1 MDERAPTVGRHIP
14 RRCWIFDTSLSDSTR
29 KAIARSAQAMLW
41 SLTLVASA
49 LAAPAGRAYASPG
62 DPPDPPLP
70 VVNVQPSSWQ
80 PKFPFPYDASRKD
93 VTAADITAEREMCE
107 WFNPQYREL
116 VRQIDRLGF
125 NLFEASNDWTVGQI
139 QAQAD
144 AVAANIDQTEAF
156 LAPRTQSLTQT
167 QDSAGDSHF
176 ALFEGEAFYRL
187 WQHLSNV
194 GVGIRARNTAW
205 VNGPSVERV
214 KHWGSQIQ
222 RSHVCD

>member
-1 MDERAPTVGRHIP
+1 MS
-14 RRCWIFDTSLSDSTR
+14 DTSYSDAMRTALTR
-29 KAIARSAQAMLW
+29 LTYAVLC
-41 SLTLVASA
+41 SLALVASS
-49 LAAPAGRAYASPG
+49 LPAQPASAHAGPA

-70 VVNVQPSSWQ
+70 MVTVAASSWQ

-93 VTAADITAEREMCE
+93 VTDADVTAEREMCQ
-107 WFNPQYREL
+107 WFNPEYREL
-116 VRQIDRLGF
+116 VRQIDRFGF
-125 NLFEASNDWTVGQI
+125 NLLEASNDWTVGQI

-156 LAPRTQSLTQT
+156 LAPRTQALTQT
-167 QDSAGDSHF
+167 QDFAGDSHF
-176 ALFEGEAFYRL
+176 AIFEGEAFYRL

-194 GVGIRARNTAW
+194 GVGIKARNTAW

-214 KHWGSQIQ
+214 KHWGSQIH

>member
-1 MDERAPTVGRHIP
+1 M
-14 RRCWIFDTSLSDSTR
+14 
-29 KAIARSAQAMLW
+29 RSAHAVLW
-41 SLTLVASA
+41 SLTLVVSA
-49 LAAPAGRAYASPG
+49 LAALAGSAYASPG
-62 DPPDPPLP
+62 DLPDPPLP
-70 VVNVQPSSWQ
+70 AVNIGSSSWQ

-93 VTAADITAEREMCE
+93 VTNADITAEREMCQ

-116 VRQIDRLGF
+116 VRQIDRFGF
-125 NLFEASNDWTVGQI
+125 NLLEASNDWTVGQI

-156 LAPRTQSLTQT
+156 LAPRAQALTQAL
-167 QDSAGDSHF
+167 DFAGDTHF
-176 ALFEGEAFYRL
+176 AIFEGEAFYRL
-187 WQHLSNV
+187 WTHLSNV
-194 GVGIRARNTAW
+194 GVGIKARNTAW